1 MVLIYLVLLRLFYF
15 VIVINRYV
23 KNNITILTK
32 YSINVY
38 FKEKIQVFLEDITA
52 TFYRFIPIKDS
63 C

>member
-1 MVLIYLVLLRLFYF
+1 M
-15 VIVINRYV
+15 NRYV

-38 FKEKIQVFLEDITA
+38 CKEGIRVFLDDITA
-52 TFYRFIPIKDS
+52 SFYQFIPIKDS